1 MQAWHLWIIGGILL
15 IVLEMFTVSFF
26 LASFGVAAM
35 LTAIAAALGAS
46 LEVQL
51 AVLAVTSLFT
61 IFGVRPLFKS
71 GIYRLSDRRL
81 TGPAAL
87 IGKVGHVTE
96 RIVGPADPGRV
107 RLGGEEWRAI
117 APHPGL
123 AIEPGAAVEV
133 TAVDSA
139 TLTVVPRA

>member
-15 IVLEMFTVSFF
+15 IVLEMFTASFF

-35 LTAIAAALGAS
+35 LTAIAAAFGAS
-46 LEVQL
+46 TELQL
-51 AVLAVTSLFT
+51 TVLAATSVVT
-61 IFGVRPLFKS
+61 IFGVRPLFRR
-71 GIYRLSDRRL
+71 GIYRMSDRRP

-87 IGKVGHVTE
+87 IGKIGHVTE
-96 RIVGPADPGRV
+96 RIVGLADPGRV

-123 AIEPGAAVEV
+123 SIEPGSAVEV